1 MLLCRTDNCIKNHFY
16 CTLRKA
22 LRRINKF
29 INLPKNKG
37 KYKEIKNII
46 LSKVIAV
53 AEEKFER
60 KLDVPEELIDKCCE
74 IKNRLIK
81 YSKDMID
88 AEDEQN
94 EEELAD
100 LIDRIMDFNKAY
112 KRKKNLKKSVKT

>member
-1 MLLCRTDNCIKNHFY
+1 M
-16 CTLRKA
+16 
-22 LRRINKF
+22 
-29 INLPKNKG
+29 
-37 KYKEIKNII
+37 
-46 LSKVIAV
+46 

-94 EEELAD
+94 EEELGD
-100 LIDRIMDFNKAY
+100 LIERIMEFNKAY
-112 KRKKNLKKSVKT
+112 KRKKNLKKSVKAETNKSSHQSESEQEVEEEEDDDDVRIDAKEFTK